1 MNPLRFPSVVSLVWN
16 LKEILL
22 TATLDLEFT
31 FLVSLGDGR
40 ASEQPGLTAIH
51 TIWLREHNRIVEG
64 LKGVN
69 PHWDAELLFE
79 HTRRIVTAE
88 LTHII
93 YNEFLPRLL
102 SWNAVNLYGLKL
114 LPAGK
119 WYFANQLKY
128 FMKIIITM
136 NPAQLNCIPRKRK
149 SNSTKYIS
157 NQSG

>member
-1 MNPLRFPSVVSLVWN
+1 MINNEPFSLSSCRLFSVKSEGNHVDRHSGLV
-16 LKEILL
+16 IYV
-22 TATLDLEFT
+22 F
-31 FLVSLGDGR
+31 FSLGDGR

-149 SNSTKYIS
+149 SNSNK
-157 NQSG
+157 